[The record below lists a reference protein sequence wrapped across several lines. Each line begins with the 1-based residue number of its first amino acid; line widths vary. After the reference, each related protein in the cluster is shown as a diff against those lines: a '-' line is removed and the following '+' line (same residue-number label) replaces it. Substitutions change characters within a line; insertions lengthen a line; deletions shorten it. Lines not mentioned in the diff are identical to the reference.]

1 MSEKLTRREFA
12 NALTWQVMK
21 WSPWL
26 SLLGLQFHRYT
37 LGPAGGYVG
46 WITFGGRL
54 VGFVP
59 Q

>member
-1 MSEKLTRREFA
+1 VKLNRRQFFSEA
-12 NALTWQVMK
+12 QWQVMK
-21 WSPWL
+21 WTPWL
-26 SLLGLQFHRYT
+26 SLLGFQFHRYT

-46 WITFGGRL
+46 WVTFCGRL

>member
-1 MSEKLTRREFA
+1 MNRREFFRKA
-12 NALTWQVMK
+12 QWSVLK

-26 SLLGLQFHRYT
+26 SLLGFQFHRYT
-37 LGPAGGYVG
+37 MGPAGGYVG
-46 WITFGGRL
+46 WVTFCGRL